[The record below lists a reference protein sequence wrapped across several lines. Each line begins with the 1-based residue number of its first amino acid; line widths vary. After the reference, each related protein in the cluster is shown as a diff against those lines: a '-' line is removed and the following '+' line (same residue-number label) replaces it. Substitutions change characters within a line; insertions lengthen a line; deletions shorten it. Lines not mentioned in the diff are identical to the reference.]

1 MTKIIENRAVK
12 GLSISVFSVS
22 ITPQQTALGQHKRC
36 VHKGVRYACD
46 KCEILQVR

>member
-1 MTKIIENRAVK
+1 MKM
-12 GLSISVFSVS
+12 LSISVFSVI

-46 KCEILQVR
+46 KCEILQVRWS

>member
-1 MTKIIENRAVK
+1 MKM
-12 GLSISVFSVS
+12 LSIPLFSVI

-46 KCEILQVR
+46 KCEILQVRWS